1 MQKIRQFLFA
11 GVFLGKSY
19 PCEPICR
26 KRRITDFGLKKMKVL
41 KYINKALLI
50 LVVFSM
56 ASACTTQ
63 KKKSDMSALGELY
76 HNTTAHYNGYFN
88 ADELVTASI
97 LTLDQQ
103 HEDNY
108 TKLLPM
114 YEYVAAEN
122 PQAVAPDLD
131 EAIKTATQ
139 MIEPAMIVFMGL
151 TIGGIAIALLL
162 PIFTVANT
170 MAK

>member
-1 MQKIRQFLFA
+1 
-11 GVFLGKSY
+11 
-19 PCEPICR
+19 
-26 KRRITDFGLKKMKVL
+26 MKVL

-131 EAIKTATQ
+131 EAIKKVS
-139 MIEPAMIVFMGL
+139 IVVNLHRYSKWTDDCYLIVGKAQYLKQDYESAEETLRYM
-151 TIGGIAIALLL
+151 
-162 PIFTVANT
+162 ANEFSPEK
-170 MAK
+170 MKKREGASRQDKKVSKKK